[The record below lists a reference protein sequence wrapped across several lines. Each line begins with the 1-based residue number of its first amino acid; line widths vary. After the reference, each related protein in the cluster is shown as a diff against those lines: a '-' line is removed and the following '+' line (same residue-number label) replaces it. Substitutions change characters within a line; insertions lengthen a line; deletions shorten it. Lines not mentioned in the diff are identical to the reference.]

1 MAYNRKQ
8 AYYNREYD
16 RLITQAKKLYNMMNL
31 GTVFGPSLP
40 SFEKIL
46 NYAGTKSGL
55 TRPSKKSLKALR
67 KLQTESGIYWGIA
80 HTLPKRD
87 KKAHAK
93 LEDLREE
100 QGKQQEAISKAKK
113 TISGTYKRQLSSVS
127 QKAKTAFL
135 KNIMYAI
142 NRMLSELR
150 FYRNLF
156 REDLEDLLKHSFQ
169 KIGTRTGFRFTGLT
183 TGVKAAEEIIGIIEN
198 YLTSGNGQI
207 IAYLSQ
213 CCEEFYERFPEGV
226 TKEELY
232 DDAPNIRKVVVDGMI
247 KLLNDMEYKRQ
258 QQEQKLTKL
267 YEEQQQQQQQE
278 VIKPSEDFN
287 RDPETFDPLNP
298 LNPELQDLF

>member
-67 KLQTESGIYWGIA
+67 KISTESGIYWGIA

-93 LEDLREE
+93 LEELREE
-100 QGKQQEAISKAKK
+100 QGKQQEAITKAKK
-113 TISGTYKRQLSSVS
+113 TLSGTYKRQLSSVS

-150 FYRNLF
+150 YYKNLF
-156 REDLEDLLKHSFQ
+156 NEDLSDIWNHGYSVGK
-169 KIGTRTGFRFTGLT
+169 RTGYRETGLR
-183 TGVKAAEEIIGIIEN
+183 TGVNACSEIINIIEN
-198 YLTSGNGQI
+198 YLTTGNGEVI
-207 IAYLSQ
+207 SYLSQ
-213 CCEEFYERFPEGV
+213 CTEEFYDRFPEGI

-232 DDAPNIRKVVVDGMI
+232 EDAPNIRSIVVEGMRE
-247 KLLNDMEYKRQ
+247 LLNKVENKEVK
-258 QQEQKLTKL
+258 QEP
-267 YEEQQQQQQQE
+267 QQQQQE

-287 RDPETFDPLNP
+287 RDPETFDPMNP